1 MLSRQDVADDGRLS
15 AYVEG
20 YLTCCSML
28 LENRT
33 AIDLFAGDPPDQDEE
48 PAALAMLTE
57 ERLQQDAA
65 IFSI

>member
-1 MLSRQDVADDGRLS
+1 
-15 AYVEG
+15 
-20 YLTCCSML
+20 ML